1 MDRTRLGPEASVLV
15 MRRPEDESRAPEL
28 YVQDDDKGIHVTD
41 AKALYDLLHR
51 RSGNAGQDRRA
62 QIDVSVIY
70 TSAKLLNVTTYWVPG
85 HIMIADPLTKRL
97 GNSTLL
103 RRIMARAKYALRKQ
117 PVHDGPPEGCETKDH
132 DMSPEPVVASA
143 AV

>member
-1 MDRTRLGPEASVLV
+1 M
-15 MRRPEDESRAPEL
+15 
-28 YVQDDDKGIHVTD
+28 TD

-103 RRIMARAKYALRKQ
+103 RRTMARAKFALRRQ
-117 PVHDGPPEGCETKDH
+117 LDQEAPPEGCETRNQH
-132 DMSPEPVVASA
+132 LSPDPTVASA